1 MDEVRIQAIVQQ
13 IKFRIIKLKNIKR
26 NEMHI
31 NDTLCAANPFS
42 SCKQC
47 FKIRIYIL
55 KHSIHKLK

>member
-31 NDTLCAANPFS
+31 NDTLCATNPFS

-47 FKIRIYIL
+47 FKIRIYTQTQ
-55 KHSIHKLK
+55 

>member
-31 NDTLCAANPFS
+31 NDTLCAANLFSFIQVKVHCLALIYKSIFS
-42 SCKQC
+42 SCK
-47 FKIRIYIL
+47 
-55 KHSIHKLK
+55 